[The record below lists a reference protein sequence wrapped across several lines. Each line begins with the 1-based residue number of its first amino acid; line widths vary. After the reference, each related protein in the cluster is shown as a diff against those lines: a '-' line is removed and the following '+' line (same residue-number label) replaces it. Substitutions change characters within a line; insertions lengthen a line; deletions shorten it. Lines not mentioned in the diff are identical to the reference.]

1 MKDFSLRRTSSRE
14 PAHKKFLN
22 RAARAG
28 RAILQSGT
36 KIGLKAAT
44 LGVLDAADLDDLKS
58 IADDIAEEAS
68 TKTGE
73 YIKALLSRHGEE
85 RKNIEGVRNA
95 LPELSEV
102 LSTSRKAADG
112 ESSTNLPLIF
122 IVDELDRCKP
132 PFALDVLEKI
142 KHVFSVEGVHF
153 VLVTH
158 LTQLETFVRLTYGAE
173 IDALTYLQKF
183 YNLIVHLPGDGRY
196 EHERLSRI
204 FIAHLSQQ
212 LTLDKE
218 ALGFI
223 DAVAQ
228 ARGLS
233 LRSLEKILS
242 YMSLGIAFTTS
253 TTHRYFRPSAILAG
267 LCVLKAM
274 EPQLFQRAKFGLL
287 TLDEAGRF

>member
-1 MKDFSLRRTSSRE
+1 MVSGGWQSTFIKMWAGLLRKRGHPVIYFDAFANDYIDDAFLAIAGEVIALSQEKKKAST

-95 LPELSEV
+95 LSELSEV

-142 KHVFSVEGVHF
+142 KHVFSVEGVP
-153 VLVTH
+153 T
-158 LTQLETFVRLTYGAE
+158 
-173 IDALTYLQKF
+173 
-183 YNLIVHLPGDGRY
+183 
-196 EHERLSRI
+196 S
-204 FIAHLSQQ
+204 
-212 LTLDKE
+212 
-218 ALGFI
+218 
-223 DAVAQ
+223 
-228 ARGLS
+228 S
-233 LRSLEKILS
+233 L
-242 YMSLGIAFTTS
+242 
-253 TTHRYFRPSAILAG
+253 
-267 LCVLKAM
+267 
-274 EPQLFQRAKFGLL
+274 
-287 TLDEAGRF
+287 